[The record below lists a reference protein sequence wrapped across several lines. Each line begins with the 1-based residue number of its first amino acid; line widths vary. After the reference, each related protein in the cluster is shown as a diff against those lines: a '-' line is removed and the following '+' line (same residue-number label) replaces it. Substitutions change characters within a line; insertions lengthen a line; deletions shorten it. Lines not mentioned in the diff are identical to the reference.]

1 MKIGILTYHRSH
13 NYGALLQ
20 AVALRVALESMGNEV
35 YYIDYFPEYHR
46 RMYMLFDWQSFRGTA
61 GLKKRTKYLYRVFQ
75 TLLPK
80 MVRRHSF
87 EAFINKWISPY
98 CVSMKESFDCVI
110 YGSDQIWRK
119 QPFINDYNPFYFGLN
134 DLKTRIHATY
144 AASLSSLPETKD
156 DTDHF
161 CALVAYLDKIS
172 VRERSI
178 KDFLSEYIIKDIHID
193 VDPCLLLSKE
203 RWASLIPNKEL
214 INERYILLYDL
225 QSDYGIR
232 VFNEEEV
239 QGFAER
245 NCCSLV
251 RVRAVASR
259 RNDIFD
265 RHSAGPE
272 DFINLIRNATC
283 VVTSSY
289 HGVVL
294 SLVFDRPF
302 LCSFSKNSQR
312 ALDLMNEVGLKSCI
326 LEPGHAFPYKVSSL
340 EHNSLNVLHSLI
352 NQSNDYLSHL
362 DEVSGK
368 LGSEYLHT

>member
-20 AVALRVALESMGNEV
+20 AVALRVALESLGNDV
-35 YYIDYFPEYHR
+35 YYIDYFPDYHR
-46 RMYMLFDWQSFRGTA
+46 RMYAIFDWQSFSLNVGS
-61 GLKKRTKYLYRVFQ
+61 KRKLKYLYHVFQ
-75 TLLPK
+75 SMLPK
-80 MVRRHSF
+80 LVRRHSF
-87 EAFINKWISPY
+87 EVFINNWISPY
-98 CVSMKESFDCVI
+98 CVSMTESFDCII

-119 QPFINDYNPFYFGLN
+119 QPYVNKYNPIYFGLN
-134 DLKTRIHATY
+134 ELKTRIHATY

-161 CALVAYLDKIS
+161 CALVTHLDKIS

-178 KDFLSEYIIKDIHID
+178 KDFLREYIIKDIHIN

-214 INERYILLYDL
+214 ISGRYILLYDL

-245 NCCSLV
+245 NSCRLV

-259 RNDIFD
+259 RSFSYD
-265 RHSAGPE
+265 RHSTGPE

-312 ALDLMNEVGLKSCI
+312 ATDLLNEVGMKSRI
-326 LEPGHAFPYKVSSL
+326 LEPGQTFPYEVGSL
-340 EHNSLNVLHSLI
+340 ERYSLNALHGLI
-352 NQSNDYLSHL
+352 HQSVDYLSHL
-362 DEVSGK
+362 DE
-368 LGSEYLHT
+368 